1 MKIETRRLDLVTI
14 SILVIIPLVCI
25 IVFMLPVETQRTLQ
39 VYTTVFSPV
48 NFITAIFVHGDLQ
61 HLVGNVV
68 VFILVGCLTYF
79 LNKKAKRDRFLLISL
94 LTILFVLP
102 LVYYPLL
109 LLLNHLIFHLE
120 LASFGLSLTVSG
132 LIGYIIPSL
141 TVFLGR
147 IPDLNI
153 NQTRF
158 FLSTVFLTGMMIV
171 FPYVG
176 SNFYNIAV
184 FSATIVLA
192 FSVGLNEFSEILK
205 FSRTNTRNR
214 KWAFAIFLILLLY
227 LLLLAFLFPSE
238 IVQSSGF
245 VVDILAHY
253 FGIFFGL
260 IVPSLILKPWGSRE
274 NMLSGVEL
282 NRLTRNEPN
291 SR

>member
-14 SILVIIPLVCI
+14 SILVTVPLVCI

-39 VYTTVFSPV
+39 AYTTVFSPV
-48 NFITAIFVHGDLQ
+48 NFITAIFVHGNLQ
-61 HLVGNVV
+61 HLVGNVA

-79 LNKKAKRDRFLLISL
+79 LNKKAKRERFLLISL

-102 LVYYPLL
+102 LIYYPLL
-109 LLLNHLIFHLE
+109 LLLNYLIFHLE

-141 TVFLGR
+141 IVFR
-147 IPDLNI
+147 NQIRDLNI

-158 FLSTVFLTGMMIV
+158 FLSIVFLTGMMIS
-171 FPYVG
+171 FPYVD

-184 FSATIVLA
+184 FSATIILA

-214 KWAFAIFLILLLY
+214 KWASITFLILLLY

-238 IVQSSGF
+238 IVQPSGF
-245 VVDILAHY
+245 VVDILAHH

-260 IVPSLILKPWGSRE
+260 IVPSLISMRVSKA
-274 NMLSGVEL
+274 
-282 NRLTRNEPN
+282 
-291 SR
+291 